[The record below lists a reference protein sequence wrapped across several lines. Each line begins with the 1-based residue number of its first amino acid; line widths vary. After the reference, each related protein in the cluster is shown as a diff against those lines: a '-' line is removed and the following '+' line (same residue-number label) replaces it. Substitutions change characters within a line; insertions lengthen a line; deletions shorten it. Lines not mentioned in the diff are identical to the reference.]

1 MIEKH
6 VKKISATLSIHEW
19 QVENTIRLF
28 DDGATIPFISRYR
41 KEVTGSLDEV
51 QITAI
56 KDILSRLKEIDQR
69 RETILKTIDEQGK
82 LTDELKERIEKA
94 DSLTELEDIYLPYK
108 PKKKTRAS
116 VARQKGLEPLAKII
130 MKQQELRLEVRAEQF
145 LTDEVTTID
154 EALQGA
160 RDIIAEWI
168 NENERARNSI
178 RRLFQHKAVIRSK
191 AVKGKE
197 LEGIK
202 YKDYF
207 DWEEPLKRCPSHRL
221 LAMRRGENEG
231 FLKVSVSPDEEEA
244 LEMLE
249 KQFVKGSYDVSG
261 QMKIA
266 IKDAYKRLLEPSI
279 ETEFKNS
286 SKEKADEA
294 AINVFADNL
303 RQLLLAP
310 PLGQKNVLAIDPGYR
325 TGCKVVCL
333 DGQGNLI
340 HNETIYPHHPQNEKG
355 MAMKKIDSMVET
367 FKIDAIAI
375 GNGTASRETEAL
387 IKRIRFPK
395 DVRVFVVSED
405 GASVYSASSVAR
417 EEFPE
422 YDVTVRGAVSIG
434 RRLMDPLAELV
445 KIDPKSIGVG
455 QYQHDV
461 DQNKL
466 KNKLDQV
473 VESCVNLVGVNLN
486 TASKHLLNYISG
498 LGPQLAQNIVDYRKE
513 NGAFQSR
520 KELLKVKRMGD
531 KAFQQSAGFLR
542 ISHPENPLD
551 NTAVHPESYSIVE
564 KMAADQK
571 CAVIDLIKNE
581 NLRKQIVLDNYVTDE
596 IGLPTL
602 TDIMNELA
610 KPGRDPREGI
620 KLFEFAEGIH
630 KMEDLKEGMVLPGIV
645 TNITNFGAFV
655 DVGVKQDGL
664 VHISQLAN
672 RFVSDPNEIV
682 KLHQHV
688 KVKVLEVDIARKRIQ
703 LTMKNVE

>member
-1 MIEKH
+1 MNEKH
-6 VKKISATLSIHEW
+6 IQSIALDLGINEW

-56 KDILSRLKEIDQR
+56 KDILTRLKEIDQR

-94 DSLTELEDIYLPYK
+94 DSLTELEDLYLPYK

-116 VARQKGLEPLAKII
+116 VARQRGLEPLAKII
-130 MKQQELRLEVRAEQF
+130 MKQQELKLEARAEQF
-145 LTDEVTTID
+145 LSNEVPGID
-154 EALQGA
+154 DALQGA

-168 NENERARNSI
+168 NENEKARNTI
-178 RRLFQHKAVIRSK
+178 RRLFQHKAFIRSRS
-191 AVKGKE
+191 VKGKE

-202 YKDYF
+202 YQDYF
-207 DWEEPLKRCPSHRL
+207 EWEEPLKRCPSHRL

-231 FLKVSVSPDEEEA
+231 FLKVSISPEEEEA
-244 LEMLE
+244 LEILE
-249 KQFVKGSYDVSG
+249 KHFVKGNDDVSE
-261 QMKIA
+261 QVRMA
-266 IKDAYKRLLEPSI
+266 VKDSYKRLLEPSI
-279 ETEFKNS
+279 ETEFKNL

-333 DGQGNLI
+333 DAQGNLL

-387 IKRIRFPK
+387 IKKIRFSK
-395 DVRVFVVSED
+395 DIRVFVVSED

-461 DQNKL
+461 DQNQL

-486 TASKHLLNYISG
+486 TASKHLFHYISG

-513 NGAFQSR
+513 NGAFASR
-520 KELLKVKRMGD
+520 KELTKVKRMGE
-531 KAFQQSAGFLR
+531 KAFQQAAGFLR
-542 ISHPENPLD
+542 ISDPENPLD
-551 NTAVHPESYSIVE
+551 NTAVHPESYPIVE
-564 KMAADQK
+564 KMATDQK
-571 CAVIDLIKNE
+571 CEVIDLIKND
-581 NLRKQIVLDNYVTDE
+581 NLRKQIILDNYVTDE
-596 IGLPTL
+596 VGLPTL
-602 TDIMNELA
+602 TDIINELA
-610 KPGRDPREGI
+610 KPGRDPRKGI
-620 KLFEFAEGIH
+620 KVFEFAEGIH
-630 KMEDLKEGMVLPGIV
+630 KMEDLKVGMELPGIV

-682 KLHQHV
+682 KLHQYV
-688 KVKVLEVDIARKRIQ
+688 KVKVLEVDLARKRIQ